1 MEEAL
6 LHAAEF
12 RRCLIQMDVGGMLKL
27 WAHVAPH
34 LGSQSLEDALISI
47 HIARCEMKSIDPKL
61 RLYSQD
67 WLLERGYRKIDG
79 KWVSG
84 PPPEDAITSCGRDR
98 GQIEVRDCS
107 PSHPRRHGRRPRE
120 RARQGHHGSPET
132 ASRDARGPRP
142 ATLPAANGLIGRDP
156 WTTVSCSMRHFTPRW
171 VLMR

>member
-84 PPPEDAITSCGRDR
+84 PPPEDAITAAVGIAVKSKYE
-98 GQIEVRDCS
+98 IVR
-107 PSHPRRHGRRPRE
+107 RRIHDAMADALENERAKGTTDPCKQRHAMLAA
-120 RARQGHHGSPET
+120 RARQRFRLRM
-132 ASRDARGPRP
+132 A
-142 ATLPAANGLIGRDP
+142 
-156 WTTVSCSMRHFTPRW
+156 
-171 VLMR
+171 